1 MVAVLEITCKN
12 MKKNI
17 IAVLLVLFSL
27 SVTAQ
32 NFTDSN
38 LPIVVIETDNGANIP
53 DEPKVLGTM
62 KIIWHQDGSRNY
74 MTDIDNPEFL
84 NYDGRIG
91 IELRGSSSQMFSKKP
106 YGLETLQDDNVTNN
120 NVSIFGMP
128 EENDWILN
136 SLAYDQTG
144 MRDYLAYELS
154 ERIGQYASRR
164 QYCEVVIN
172 GNYMGLYVLMEK
184 IKPDKGRVNIE
195 KMDQTCNNY
204 PEVTGGY
211 ITKADKTNG
220 DPVAWTMQGY
230 GGGWWGGSSTDFIHH
245 YPKPSDITNAQN
257 NYIHSVFNDLASV
270 ANQHNTSASSGIP
283 SVIDIPSFVDFMMI
297 AEFASNVDVYSF
309 STFFHKDRMG
319 KLRAGPVWDYNLAFG
334 YDAFGNRSKY
344 DVWQFNNSDNNG
356 PKFWKDLFD
365 TDLFRCYMAKRWF
378 ELTEPGQPLNYD
390 FVCNRIDEI
399 DALITEAVARDNQR
413 WNQMNQHEQYV
424 NNMKNWIQQ
433 RINWL
438 NNNIGSDQVCS
449 DVNLPPLVISKIH
462 YHPMDWWGIDGD
474 KLEFIEIT
482 NNGDDEVDLTG
493 IYFRELGI
501 TYQFPNDTH
510 VEGHQAI
517 VLCSDSL
524 LFSEYYNTTPF
535 GQYTRKLSN
544 KSENL
549 VLADAWGNIIDQVH
563 YADTLPWPT
572 EADGNGPY
580 LELKDLDSDNSLPEN
595 WTIGDDLTKVKE
607 FADNQNIALYP
618 NPTSNKIHIVL
629 SENATRCQVIG
640 LMGNVLQETSLSS
653 PNFELDLSG
662 MPSRMYLVK
671 VQFADGSVA
680 FKKVV
685 KQ

>member
-1 MVAVLEITCKN
+1 MYKN
-12 MKKNI
+12 
-17 IAVLLVLFSL
+17 LLVILLFVLSL
-27 SVTAQ
+27 SVSAQ

-38 LPIVVIETDNGANIP
+38 LPIVVIETDGGVNIP
-53 DEPKVLGTM
+53 DEPKVWGTM

-91 IELRGSSSQMFSKKP
+91 IERRGSSSQTMLNKKP
-106 YGLETLQDDNVTNN
+106 YAFETREDDDITNR
-120 NVSIFGMP
+120 NVSLLDMP
-128 EENDWILN
+128 AENDWVLN
-136 SLAYDQTG
+136 SLAFDQTG
-144 MRDYLAYELS
+144 MRDFLAYELS

-172 GNYMGLYVLMEK
+172 GNYQGLYVFMEK

-195 KMDQTCNNY
+195 KMDETCNQY

-211 ITKADKTNG
+211 IVKADKANG

-230 GGGWWGGSSTDFIHH
+230 GGGWGGWGANTDFILH
-245 YPKPSDITNAQN
+245 YPKPSDITNTQK
-257 NYIHSVFNDLASV
+257 NYIHGVFNDLASV
-270 ANQHNTSASSGIP
+270 SNQHNTSASSGIP
-283 SVIDIPSFVDFMMI
+283 SVIDVPSFVDFMMI
-297 AEFASNVDVYSF
+297 AEFSSNVDVYSF

-365 TDLFRCYMAKRWF
+365 TDVFRCYFTKRWF

-390 FVCNRIDEI
+390 VICNRIDEI
-399 DALITEAVARDNQR
+399 DALIAEAIPRDNQR
-413 WNQMNQHEQYV
+413 WNQMNQHAQYV
-424 NNMKNWIQQ
+424 NDMKTWIQQ

-438 NNNIGSDQVCS
+438 NNNIGSYQGCAEVD
-449 DVNLPPLVISKIH
+449 LPPLVISKIH

-474 KLEFIEIT
+474 HLEFIEIT
-482 NNGDDEVDLTG
+482 NNGNDEVDLTG
-493 IYFRELGI
+493 VYFRELGI
-501 TYQFPNDTH
+501 TYRFPNDSH
-510 VEGHQAI
+510 LGAKEAL
-517 VLCSDSL
+517 VLCSDSMA
-524 LFSEYYNTTPF
+524 FIDYYNTTPF

-563 YADTLPWPT
+563 YSDTLPWPM

-580 LELKDLDSDNSLPEN
+580 LQLNDLNSDNSLPEN
-595 WTIGDDLTKVKE
+595 WTIGDDLTKINE
-607 FADNQNIALYP
+607 FAESQNIAIYP
-618 NPTSNKIHIVL
+618 NPTSGKIHIAL
-629 SENATRCQVIG
+629 SENAIHCQIVG
-640 LMGNVLQETSLSS
+640 LMGNVLSEIAISS
-653 PNFELDLSG
+653 PHFDLDLSG
-662 MPSRMYLVK
+662 LPSGMYLVR
-671 VQFADGSVA
+671 VRFADGRMA
-680 FKKVV
+680 FRKMV
-685 KQ
+685 KR